1 MVPGGHD
8 YPAKEVDALSIQVR
22 DPDESKRI
30 TEAITACL
38 DGI

>member
-1 MVPGGHD
+1 MFPGGSD
-8 YPAKEVDALSIQVR
+8 YPAKEAGTLSIQVR